1 MTSIYADIL
10 SSENGKLANMIWTT
24 IKKIGSGIC
33 SFTGALLSFLSI
45 VLIYAVFWMT
55 PRYDTYGDTGRFV
68 VIAITI
74 ILCLI
79 GAYVIVSESTEGLI
93 DKYKKRREQKTDSAE
108 ILRKIRNKKE
118 KNKWITRK

>member
-1 MTSIYADIL
+1 MV
-10 SSENGKLANMIWTT
+10 IWTI
-24 IKKIGSGIC
+24 IKKLGSGIY
-33 SFTGALLSFLSI
+33 SFTGALLSFISI
-45 VLIYAVFWMT
+45 ALIYAVFWIT
-55 PRYDTYGDTGRFV
+55 PRYDTYGDAGRFV

-79 GAYVIVSESTEGLI
+79 GAYVIVSESTEGLV

-108 ILRKIRNKKE
+108 ILRKIRKKKE